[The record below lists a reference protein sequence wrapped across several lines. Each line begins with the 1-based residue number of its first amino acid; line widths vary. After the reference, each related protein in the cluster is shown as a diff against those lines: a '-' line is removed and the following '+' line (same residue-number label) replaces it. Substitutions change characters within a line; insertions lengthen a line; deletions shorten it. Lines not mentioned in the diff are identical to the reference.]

1 MRTRI
6 LDLPVQTATHAHP
19 EHQLV
24 IGLRGCADFEV
35 QGQGGAVNRLHA
47 CVVPSGEAHAFSGR
61 GHNNMLIMDLP
72 VAMKTPGSDISRDQ
86 KFLMLMRLSETQ
98 TVHSR
103 VFDLTE
109 IIRSTTSS
117 FERS

>member
-35 QGQGGAVNRLHA
+35 QGQGGAVNR
-47 CVVPSGEAHAFSGR
+47 
-61 GHNNMLIMDLP
+61 
-72 VAMKTPGSDISRDQ
+72 
-86 KFLMLMRLSETQ
+86 
-98 TVHSR
+98 
-103 VFDLTE
+103 
-109 IIRSTTSS
+109 
-117 FERS
+117 